1 MYICIGL
8 VLNLP
13 PENKPWNVVRNYKNE
28 KMKNNVILIL
38 IISTIICSC
47 SVNVDNELNE
57 LLGKEINS
65 ESIQSF
71 LNKLDATPEITRF
84 DDVYYYTYLSKG
96 VDLRFSSKDSLE
108 AIFLFSESAD
118 NHRQFQGKIPFDIE
132 LNSTRFEV
140 EKKLGPPES
149 NDGGGYINFY
159 SSWNNKGIT
168 VSYKTSNQEDMN
180 NKVHHIVLQQV
191 KK

>member
-1 MYICIGL
+1 
-8 VLNLP
+8 
-13 PENKPWNVVRNYKNE
+13 
-28 KMKNNVILIL
+28 MKNKIILIL
-38 IISTIICSC
+38 FISTIICSC
-47 SVNVDNELNE
+47 TINIDNEFDE

-65 ESIQSF
+65 EPIQSF
-71 LNKLDATPEITRF
+71 LNKLDVTPEITRF
-84 DDVYYYTYLSKG
+84 DNVYYYTYLSKG

-149 NDGGGYINFY
+149 NGGGGYINFY
-159 SSWNNKGIT
+159 SSWNNIGIT

-180 NKVHHIVLQQV
+180 NKVHHIVLQ
-191 KK
+191 